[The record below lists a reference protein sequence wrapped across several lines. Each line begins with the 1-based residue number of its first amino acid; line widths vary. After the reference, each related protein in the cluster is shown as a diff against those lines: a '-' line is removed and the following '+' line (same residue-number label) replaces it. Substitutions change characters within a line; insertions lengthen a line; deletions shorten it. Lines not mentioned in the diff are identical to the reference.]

1 MPAVTVRI
9 RSHDP
14 GCDYGYI
21 RIIIRFNRK
30 PLILFCVMQS
40 QAPAAG
46 SAASAASGASDH
58 HQLSLSWPGIRQSD
72 ESEWSSSGLR
82 DCYGSRATRAAAPLL
97 MPTNAHTRTYCC
109 RWKKNAQ
116 EKRSCNYLLI
126 DDLSNKRYIRW
137 HIFCK
142 TMIFSL
148 IFALRNQAYVIP
160 TTALFIHS
168 LGVIRS
174 AT

>member
-46 SAASAASGASDH
+46 SAASAASAAAA
-58 HQLSLSWPGIRQSD
+58 LSWPGIRQSD
-72 ESEWSSSGLR
+72 ESEWSSSALR
-82 DCYGSRATRAAAPLL
+82 DCYGSRATRVAAPLL
-97 MPTNAHTRTYCC
+97 MPTNAHTHAYCC

-137 HIFCK
+137 HTF
-142 TMIFSL
+142 FVRQLYS
-148 IFALRNQAYVIP
+148 V
-160 TTALFIHS
+160 LFLHCVTK
-168 LGVIRS
+168 LM
-174 AT
+174 